1 VNITVSEALQLPA
14 LKDAMLIAGRSGTG
28 RIISSVNMMEVPGI
42 INYVK
47 RDELLVTTT
56 YPIKDD
62 PEAQARLVPG
72 LVERGVAALAI
83 KPVFYHDTVPELMV
97 KQADALG
104 LPLIQLP
111 KDASFND
118 ILNPVLAEILNRQA
132 VVLRRNEEV
141 HKSFT
146 DLVLKG
152 GSLADIANMLARL
165 QNNPVSLHAPRFR
178 LLAFGVPRVDPPAP
192 TSTLIAG
199 MSRDAGLLCRTL
211 GDRAGPAVIEDGG
224 ARLEVYVHRV
234 IVEGDEYGSVIVW
247 LESGTPYEI
256 NVIEQAVTVMAL
268 EIVKHSAVSE
278 VERRY
283 KTFFVQEIING
294 GVGSRADA
302 ISRGAAYGWDLSTAF
317 VPVLIEIRDAPS
329 ALGAQRTNR
338 DASRT
343 QRRLASAVVRSTAL
357 VQRDPVVVDFGARM
371 LVLLKA
377 DANASREASAAVAR
391 SFCGHVQR
399 ELAGEKERA
408 VSCGIGRV
416 VDDILALATGFSQAD
431 QALAIGRA
439 TRGAG
444 AITHF
449 DELGVYR
456 ALATRPL
463 DAELVRFSEE
473 ILAALRISDQEHHT
487 AFLATLETLLDA
499 NFNLKQT
506 ARKMSLHYNTVRY
519 RVGQIEALTGLDLAS
534 GDARL
539 NLHLALKVERIRHLS
554 G

>member
-1 VNITVSEALQLPA
+1 VNITVSDALQLPA
-14 LKDAMLIAGRSGTG
+14 LKDATLIAGRSGIG

-56 YPIKDD
+56 YPIRDD
-62 PEAQARLVPG
+62 LEAQARLVPG

-83 KPVFYHDTVPELMV
+83 KPVFYRDTVPELMV
-97 KQADALG
+97 RQADELG

-111 KDASFND
+111 KDASFNE

-152 GSLADIANMLARL
+152 GTLADIANMLARL
-165 QNNPVSLHAPRFR
+165 QNNPVSLHATRFR
-178 LLAFGVPRVDPPAP
+178 LLSFGVPDADRPVQD
-192 TSTLIAG
+192 TEVIAEL
-199 MSRDAGLLCRTL
+199 SRDSVLLCRTL
-211 GDRAGPAVIEDGG
+211 GDRAGPAVIAHGG
-224 ARLEVYVHRV
+224 ARLDVYVHRV
-234 IVEGDEYGSVIVW
+234 IVEGDEYGSVVLW

-268 EIVKHSAVSE
+268 EIVKHRAVSE

-294 GVGSRADA
+294 SIGSRADV

-317 VPVLIEIRDAPS
+317 VPVLIEIRDLPGAPVVRR
-329 ALGAQRTNR
+329 APR
-338 DASRT
+338 DTSRI
-343 QRRLASAVVRSTAL
+343 QRRLSNAVSRSLAL
-357 VQRDPVVVDFGARM
+357 VNREPIVVDFGARM
-371 LVLLKA
+371 LILLGA
-377 DANASREASAAVAR
+377 DANAPREASAAVAR
-391 SFCGHVQR
+391 SFSTHVQK
-399 ELAGEKERA
+399 ELSAASELT
-408 VSCGIGRV
+408 VSSGIGRLLE
-416 VDDILALATGFSQAD
+416 DILTLETGFSQAE
-431 QALAIGRA
+431 QALEIGKA

-456 ALATRPL
+456 VLVTRPL
-463 DAELVRFSEE
+463 HAELVRFSEE
-473 ILAALRISDQEHHT
+473 ILGVLRASDLEQHT
-487 AFLATLETLLDA
+487 SCMATLEALVEC

-506 ARKMSLHYNTVRY
+506 ARRMSLHYNTVRY
-519 RVGQIEALTGLDLAS
+519 RLAHIQELSGLDLDS
-534 GDARL
+534 GEGRL
-539 NLHLALKVERIRHLS
+539 NLQFAMKVERIRHLT